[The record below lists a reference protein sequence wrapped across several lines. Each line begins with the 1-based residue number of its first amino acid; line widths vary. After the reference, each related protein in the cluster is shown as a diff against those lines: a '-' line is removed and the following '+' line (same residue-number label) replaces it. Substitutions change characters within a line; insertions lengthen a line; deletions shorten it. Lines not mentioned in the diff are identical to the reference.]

1 MKEEILKS
9 IQLRPN
15 MSSID
20 ENLLE
25 DMIDDA
31 INDVRDYINFKSD
44 ETIPESLKS
53 IIKKI
58 VISNINRIGYEG
70 ISSNSFSGVSTSF
83 GDALSKDD
91 IRKLKRYRRLPII
104 ADQ

>member
-15 MSSID
+15 MSNVD
-20 ENLLE
+20 KNLLE
-25 DMIDDA
+25 DMVDDA

-70 ISSNSFSGVSTSF
+70 ISSNSFSGVSTNF
-83 GDALSKDD
+83 GDVLSKDD

-104 ADQ
+104 ADK